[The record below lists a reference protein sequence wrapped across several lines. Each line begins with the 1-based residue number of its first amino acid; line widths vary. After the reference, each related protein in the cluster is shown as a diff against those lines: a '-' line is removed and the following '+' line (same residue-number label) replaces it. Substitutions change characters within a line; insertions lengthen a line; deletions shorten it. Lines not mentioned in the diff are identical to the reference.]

1 MSDISALLDKFIS
14 ETNPTKTVGE
24 FYISIADLIDG
35 KEVYNKMRASSRPSY
50 EIFGGDGYSS
60 YALYMSISQ
69 KIYLCEID
77 CQSPSKYIEILN
89 ANMLY
94 TE

>member
-35 KEVYNKMRASSRPSY
+35 KDVYNKMRASSRPSY
-50 EIFGGDGYSS
+50 NIFGSSGYSS
-60 YALYMSISQ
+60 YALYKTNYHRM
-69 KIYLCEID
+69 YLCEID
-77 CQSPSKYIEILN
+77 CQTPSKYIEITS